1 LTAQIKQIWSKLF
14 SDFVT
19 TDEII
24 LSLDFQM
31 LKIQTRT
38 FFGIGSSNWNKKKLE
53 DTVESFFSVLSF
65 LWFQNIVFIFN
76 NILGVIGR
84 ATRTV

>member
-1 LTAQIKQIWSKLF
+1 MQNVYPIQVISDRNKAFKIF

-19 TDEII
+19 TDEIT

-38 FFGIGSSNWNKKKLE
+38 FVGIGSSNWNKKKLE
-53 DTVESFFSVLSF
+53 DTVESF
-65 LWFQNIVFIFN
+65 
-76 NILGVIGR
+76 
-84 ATRTV
+84 